1 MVTIL
6 AIDDNKDNLIS
17 LKAIIQDAFPHS
29 IFFSALNGRIGIELA
44 IKHDPDVILLDI
56 VMPEMDGFEVCRMLK
71 NDENVSNIP
80 VVFLTASTGSKESRI
95 KALEVGAEA
104 FLSKPIDEIE
114 LTAQIKAMVKIK
126 SANQQI
132 RNEKELLSKLVAERT
147 LELEESQAETL
158 QLLEELKAENESR
171 KAIEVALRESE
182 GKFFNLLNSTA
193 EAIYGI
199 DLNGNCTFCNNSF
212 LEQMGYQSSDE
223 LLGKNM
229 HNQIHSKRADG
240 SHLDEKDCHIFR
252 AFQNG
257 ENAHI
262 DDEVLW
268 RADGTCF
275 HAEYWSYT
283 QHRNGEIIGAV
294 VTFFDITERK
304 EAELALK
311 ESEQRY
317 RLVFDNNLDAFI
329 ITNPDQHIQSVNPA
343 ACEMFGRTKE
353 EIFQLGRNSIIDFS
367 DPRISAALEERTR
380 TGKFFGELT
389 GLRKDGTKFPI
400 ELSSTIFTD
409 FKGNLR
415 TSILIRDITERKQ
428 AEETLRETKEY
439 LENLLDYANAPII
452 VWDSKFR
459 ITQFNKA
466 FERLSGRTVS
476 EVLGKS
482 VEILFPANTRNQSI
496 EYIKK
501 ASTGERWEVVEIEI
515 QDLKG
520 NVHTLLW
527 NSAAIYSPD
536 GNTVLATI
544 AQGQDITERKHTE
557 EKLIEEQLFNYAIIE
572 NLPGIFYL
580 YTYPD
585 LKIIRWNK
593 NHETMLDLTAR
604 ELKLKLSEPWER
616 TEVKDHIISTMHEV
630 AKNGYGQTELSFYK
644 KDGSEIPF
652 ILTGVRL
659 DIKDQT
665 FIMGFGIDITD
676 RKKAEGLLKENEA
689 RLSELVATKDKF
701 FSIISHDLKSPFN
714 SILGLSNLL
723 VEQIQEKN
731 YDGIEE
737 YASIIQSSS
746 QRAMEL
752 LKNLLDWS
760 RSQTGRIEFSPEYV
774 EMVNLINEVTE
785 LLKEAALQ
793 KSIGI
798 VKELPRNMLTFADKS
813 MISTILRNLISNSI
827 KFTQT
832 GGQIVISAVRKK
844 DELIINV
851 ADNGV
856 GIKKE
861 VLGKLFQ
868 IAENQTTLG
877 TQNERGTGLG
887 LILCKEFVE
896 KHGGRIWVESEPG
909 VGSKFSF
916 SIPKI

>member
-17 LKAIIQDAFPHS
+17 LKAITQDAFPDS

-71 NDENVSNIP
+71 NNQNVSNIP
-80 VVFLTASTGSKESRI
+80 VVFLTANTGSKESRI
-95 KALEVGAEA
+95 KALDAGAEA
-104 FLSKPIDEIE
+104 FLSKPIDETE

-126 SANQQI
+126 LANQQI
-132 RNEKELLSKLVAERT
+132 RNEKEQLSILVAERT

-158 QLLEELKAENESR
+158 QLLEELKVENEKYK
-171 KAIEVALRESE
+171 KAESELRESE
-182 GKFFNLLNSTA
+182 EKYRLLHESAGVGIGYYTPDGTVISYNQVAAFNMNGEPEDFAGKSIYSLFPKESADFYMGRIIKALNS
-193 EAIYGI
+193 EISQEYEDKVELPKGVKW
-199 DLNGNCTFCNNSF
+199 F
-212 LEQMGYQSSDE
+212 QSVFTRIQDA
-223 LLGKNM
+223 GQKVIGV
-229 HNQIHSKRADG
+229 QIIS
-240 SHLDEKDCHIFR
+240 
-252 AFQNG
+252 
-257 ENAHI
+257 
-262 DDEVLW
+262 
-268 RADGTCF
+268 T
-275 HAEYWSYT
+275 
-283 QHRNGEIIGAV
+283 
-294 VTFFDITERK
+294 DITKLK

-367 DPRISAALEERTR
+367 DPRIPAALEERTR

-389 GLRKDGTKFPI
+389 GLRRDGTKFPI

-482 VEILFPANTRNQSI
+482 VEILFPANTRNQSV

-593 NHETMLDLTAR
+593 NHETMLDLTAQ

-630 AKNGYGQTELSFYK
+630 AKNGYGQTELSIYK

-676 RKKAEGLLKENEA
+676 RKKAEELRKENEA

-785 LLKEAALQ
+785 LLNEAALQ

-798 VKELPRNMLTFADKS
+798 VKELPRNILSFADKS

-827 KFTQT
+827 KFTQP

-916 SIPKI
+916 AIPKI

>member
-1 MVTIL
+1 MVTIV

-17 LKAIIQDAFPHS
+17 LKAIIQDAFPDS
-29 IFFSALNGRIGIELA
+29 IFFSAQNGRIGIELA
-44 IKHDPDVILLDI
+44 INHDPDVILLDI
-56 VMPEMDGFEVCRMLK
+56 VMPEMDGFEVCQILK
-71 NDENVSNIP
+71 KNERTRDIP
-80 VVFLTASTGSKESRI
+80 VVFLTAKTGSTESRI

-126 SANQQI
+126 LAYQQK
-132 RNEKELLSKLVAERT
+132 RNEKEQLGKLVAERT
-147 LELEESQAETL
+147 RELEESQAETL

-294 VTFFDITERK
+294 VTFVDITERK

-317 RLVFDNNLDAFI
+317 RLVFDDNLDAFI
-329 ITNPDQHIQSVNPA
+329 IRDPDQHIQSVNPA

-389 GLRKDGTKFPI
+389 GLRRDGTKFPI

-428 AEETLRETKEY
+428 AEE
-439 LENLLDYANAPII
+439 
-452 VWDSKFR
+452 
-459 ITQFNKA
+459 
-466 FERLSGRTVS
+466 
-476 EVLGKS
+476 
-482 VEILFPANTRNQSI
+482 
-496 EYIKK
+496 
-501 ASTGERWEVVEIEI
+501 
-515 QDLKG
+515 
-520 NVHTLLW
+520 
-527 NSAAIYSPD
+527 
-536 GNTVLATI
+536 
-544 AQGQDITERKHTE
+544 
-557 EKLIEEQLFNYAIIE
+557 KLIEEQLFNYAIIE

-580 YTYPD
+580 YTYPE
-585 LKIIRWNK
+585 LQLIKWNK
-593 NHETMLDLTAR
+593 NHETMLGLTAD
-604 ELKLKLSEPWER
+604 ELKSRFSVSWKRPEIKEH
-616 TEVKDHIISTMHEV
+616 VISIMHDV
-630 AKNGYGQTELSFYK
+630 AKNGYGQTETSFFK
-644 KDGSEIPF
+644 ADSGSEIPF

-659 DIKDQT
+659 DMKDKT

-676 RKKAEGLLKENEA
+676 RKKAEAALRENEI
-689 RLSELVATKDKF
+689 RLRELVATKDKF
-701 FSIISHDLKSPFN
+701 FSIIAHDLKSPFN
-714 SILGLSNLL
+714 SIAGFSDLL
-723 VEQIQEKN
+723 IQQVQEKD
-731 YDGIEE
+731 YEGIEE
-737 YASIIQSSS
+737 YATIIQDSS
-746 QRAMEL
+746 QRVM
-752 LKNLLDWS
+752 NLLMNLLEWS
-760 RSQTGRIEFSPEYV
+760 RSKTGRMEYNPEFV
-774 EMVNLINEVTE
+774 ELVGLINQAIE
-785 LLKEAALQ
+785 LLSDAARQ
-793 KSIGI
+793 KSLNL
-798 VKELPRNMLTFADKS
+798 KLETPRNTPVSADRA
-813 MISTILRNLISNSI
+813 MISTVLRNLISNAV
-827 KFTQT
+827 KFTQPGGEIIISLVQKQKEVTISVIDT
-832 GGQIVISAVRKK
+832 GI
-844 DELIINV
+844 
-851 ADNGV
+851 

-861 VLGKLFQ
+861 LIKKLFK
-868 IAENQTTLG
+868 IEESYTTVG
-877 TQNERGTGLG
+877 TQNEKGTGLG

-896 KHGGRIWVESEPG
+896 KHGGKIWAESEFEK
-909 VGSKFSF
+909 GSKFSF
-916 SIPKI
+916 TIPKLR

>member
-17 LKAIIQDAFPHS
+17 LKAIIQDAFPDS

-71 NDENVSNIP
+71 NNQNVSNIP
-80 VVFLTASTGSKESRI
+80 VVFLTANTGSKESRI
-95 KALEVGAEA
+95 KALDAGAEA
-104 FLSKPIDEIE
+104 FLSKPIDETE

-126 SANQQI
+126 LVNQQI
-132 RNEKELLSKLVAERT
+132 RNEKEQLSILVAERT

-158 QLLEELKAENESR
+158 QLLEELKVENEKYK
-171 KAIEVALRESE
+171 KAESELRESE
-182 GKFFNLLNSTA
+182 EKYRLLHESAGVGIGYYTPDGTVISYNQVAAFNMNGEPEDFAGKSIYSLFPKESADFYMGRIIKALNS
-193 EAIYGI
+193 EISQEYEDKVELPKGVKW
-199 DLNGNCTFCNNSF
+199 F
-212 LEQMGYQSSDE
+212 QSVFTRIQDA
-223 LLGKNM
+223 GQKVIGV
-229 HNQIHSKRADG
+229 QIIS
-240 SHLDEKDCHIFR
+240 
-252 AFQNG
+252 
-257 ENAHI
+257 
-262 DDEVLW
+262 
-268 RADGTCF
+268 T
-275 HAEYWSYT
+275 
-283 QHRNGEIIGAV
+283 
-294 VTFFDITERK
+294 DITKLK

-353 EIFQLGRNSIIDFS
+353 EICQLGRNSIIDFS
-367 DPRISAALEERTR
+367 DPRIPAALEERTR

-389 GLRKDGTKFPI
+389 GLRRDGTKFPI

-482 VEILFPANTRNQSI
+482 VEILFPANTRNQSV

-593 NHETMLDLTAR
+593 NHETMLDLTAQ

-630 AKNGYGQTELSFYK
+630 AKNGYGQTELSIYK

-676 RKKAEGLLKENEA
+676 RKKAEELRKENEA

-774 EMVNLINEVTE
+774 EMVNLVNEVTE
-785 LLKEAALQ
+785 LLSEAAQQ

-798 VKELPRNMLTFADKS
+798 VKELPRNILSFADKS

-827 KFTQT
+827 KFTLP

-916 SIPKI
+916 AIPKI